1 MLKTPNEKMN
11 NLTVKFIKQNYP
23 EIDNGN
29 MMQEA
34 FDKFIASFN
43 NAYEKAIEK
52 FIRQFADE
60 EGLSFKCAEYH
71 INRIMNFEV
80 ELVVPKNP
88 RTHELRD
95 NPELVLVPRPKTPEE
110 LLYDIEIDSYHPLK
124 NECEKELLKASE
136 RKIKEKVK
144 GVYDVP

>member
-1 MLKTPNEKMN
+1 MLETPNEKIN

-23 EIDNGN
+23 KIVNET
-29 MMQEA
+29 MMQET
-34 FDKFIASFN
+34 FEKFIASFN

-71 INRIMNFEV
+71 I
-80 ELVVPKNP
+80 
-88 RTHELRD
+88 D
-95 NPELVLVPRPKTPEE
+95 
-110 LLYDIEIDSYHPLK
+110 IDSYHPLK

>member
-1 MLKTPNEKMN
+1 MLETPNEKIN

-43 NAYEKAIEK
+43 NTYEKAIEK

-110 LLYDIEIDSYHPLK
+110 LLYDIETSFYHPLK
-124 NECEKELLKASE
+124 NECEKELLGASE
-136 RKIKEKVK
+136 RKIKEILKK
-144 GVYDVP
+144 YS